1 LQFHQ
6 LGLTPALVQAL
17 DRAGYKTPTPVQQQ
31 AIGPALAG
39 RDVLG
44 CAQTGTGKT
53 AAFALPILQRLGA
66 RAPGPGVR
74 PVRALILTPTRELAA
89 QVADSF
95 RTYGHF
101 MRLATA
107 VIFGGVPERP
117 QIDALRRGVDI
128 VVATPGR
135 LLDLMNQ
142 GHARLGSVEVLVL
155 DEADRMLDMGF
166 LPDMRRIIARVPA
179 KRQTLLFSATLPRE
193 IRDLA
198 HGLLVNPVS
207 VSVAAESAAA
217 DTVEQ
222 CVYFVEREGKQ
233 ALLARLLDA
242 SAVTR
247 ALVFTR
253 TKHRADRVA
262 RALTKAGTRA
272 EAIHGNKSQGQ
283 RMRALRNFETGETRV
298 LVASDIASR
307 GLDITDVSHV
317 FNFDLPNEPETYV
330 HRIGR
335 TGRAGASGLAVSFC
349 DHEERAYLRTI
360 ERLIGRRIPVAGGM
374 RDEAPAPSR
383 PASKPASGRTRSQP
397 PWQPPPRQQP
407 PRQKSS
413 RRLHARRDDE
423 RRPGGPWRQP
433 RNR

>member
-101 MRLATA
+101 MRLPTA

-166 LPDMRRIIARVPA
+166 LPDMRRIIARVPT

-233 ALLARLLDA
+233 ALLARLLDE

-262 RALTKAGTRA
+262 RALTKAGTHA

-283 RMRALRNFETGETRV
+283 RTRALRNFETGETRV

-349 DHEERAYLRTI
+349 DHEERAHLRTI
-360 ERLIGRRIPVAGGM
+360 ERLIGRRIPVAGGT

-383 PASKPASGRTRSQP
+383 PASGRTRPQS

-407 PRQKSS
+407 QRQKSS
-413 RRLHARRDDE
+413 RRLHAHREDE